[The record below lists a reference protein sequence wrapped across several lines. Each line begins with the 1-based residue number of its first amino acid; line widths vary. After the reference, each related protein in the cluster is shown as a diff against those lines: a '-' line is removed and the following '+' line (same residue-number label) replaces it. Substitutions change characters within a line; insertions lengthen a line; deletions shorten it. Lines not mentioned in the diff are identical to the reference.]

1 MHATDLIRAA
11 LLASTVVLASA
22 AACGDTGGAARVG
35 QAADVVDDDAAI
47 ADAADEDAEADG
59 SGGVA
64 ADVALDAGADD
75 PDATVGELDAGDSDG
90 TSVDA
95 EDDGSGFDG
104 DPLEPWPDLEPGPVD
119 ALVACTTSPTV
130 CDAGPVAGGL
140 LWASYR
146 KDYSLPRSTYPEYT
160 DIPDDGGRFHIVGV
174 AATSGAVTGAFVDD
188 VALSDAVLPPSPS
201 MEWYHVWPDPVVE
214 GAPVWV
220 AFHSRRADWDERAS
234 ARVRLETAGGSRWTA
249 RSTTTQRRR
258 P

>member
-1 MHATDLIRAA
+1 M
-11 LLASTVVLASA
+11 
-22 AACGDTGGAARVG
+22 
-35 QAADVVDDDAAI
+35 
-47 ADAADEDAEADG
+47 
-59 SGGVA
+59 
-64 ADVALDAGADD
+64 
-75 PDATVGELDAGDSDG
+75 
-90 TSVDA
+90 
-95 EDDGSGFDG
+95 
-104 DPLEPWPDLEPGPVD
+104 
-119 ALVACTTSPTV
+119 
-130 CDAGPVAGGL
+130 AGGL

-234 ARVRLETAGGSRWTA
+234 ARVRLETAGGIAT
-249 RSTTTQRRR
+249 RRR
-258 P
+258 GRLRPRGGARDLGTLSDAARRDARVCAKHVDAARCRSRATWPDGRDASEAGAV